1 MKVLK
6 KGMMIAVTG
15 VSALGVLTGCTQQ
28 KSTAKLT
35 ESVLFTDALKS
46 IKDNNYFGI
55 DGAFD
60 LGIKMEASALSFNI
74 NTEGKFFVE
83 GDVENE
89 LIHSTTDADINTFG
103 LSQNLNVENYTVRED
118 GKTIIYKAQS
128 VTGQKDE
135 NWSYTITE
143 SGETSWKDL
152 IEKIDL
158 KNDDFK
164 AGLEKA
170 ITDLT
175 LERETKTVDEKECY
189 VVSGIMQIDKET
201 LETLTSGNASLSEVE
216 ALDID
221 SVWYF
226 TKDSHELKR
235 AELNPGSSVKNIK
248 FTKNEFN
255 FIPEKIKINM
265 DFSFE
270 KDLHIGIPEDVKEN
284 SKESVDSENAVE
296 LMMQM

>member
-6 KGMMIAVTG
+6 KGVMITVAG
-15 VSALGVLTGCTQQ
+15 ISAIGLLTGCTQQ
-28 KSTAKLT
+28 KITAKLT
-35 ESVLFTDALKS
+35 ESVLFTDALNI

-55 DGAFD
+55 DGDFD
-60 LGIKMEASALSFNI
+60 LGIKMDASALSFNI

-89 LIHSTTDADINTFG
+89 LIHSKTDADINTFG
-103 LSQNLNVENYTVRED
+103 LSQNLNVENYTLRED

-143 SGETSWKDL
+143 AGDKPWKDL

-175 LERETKTVDEKECY
+175 LERETKTIDNKECY

-248 FTKNEFN
+248 FMKNEVN
-255 FIPEKIKINM
+255 CIPEKIKINM

-270 KDLHIGIPEDVKEN
+270 KDLYISIPEDIKQN
-284 SKESVDSENAVE
+284 SKESVDSENAID